1 MQPPQNRIEFA
12 WNSASSHIQI
22 PSRLFF
28 RPSAQRE
35 RKVMGLENLIGYL
48 GMFKDESQG
57 GGAKEPWQGA
67 ENRRGGCCEPRADLN
82 TFF

>member
-1 MQPPQNRIEFA
+1 
-12 WNSASSHIQI
+12 
-22 PSRLFF
+22 
-28 RPSAQRE
+28 
-35 RKVMGLENLIGYL
+35 MGLENLIGYL